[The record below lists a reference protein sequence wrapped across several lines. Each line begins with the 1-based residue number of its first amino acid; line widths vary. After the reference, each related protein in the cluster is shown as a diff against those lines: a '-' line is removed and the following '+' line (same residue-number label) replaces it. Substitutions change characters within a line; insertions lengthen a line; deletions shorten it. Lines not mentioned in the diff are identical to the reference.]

1 MLLALQVDP
10 PVRLDPVQVAAA
22 QLVPEAYF
30 WHAPL
35 PLQRPFVPQVAAPVL
50 VHWVVGFGGLPPGI
64 EVQVPTVRLHA
75 VQIPV
80 QALLQQ
86 TLSTQNP
93 EAQEAAVVQAA
104 PCDSLPQLPV
114 VVLQVA
120 GVAQSVLAAQVVLQ
134 EVVPHP

>member
-1 MLLALQVDP
+1 
-10 PVRLDPVQVAAA
+10 
-22 QLVPEAYF
+22 
-30 WHAPL
+30 
-35 PLQRPFVPQVAAPVL
+35 
-50 VHWVVGFGGLPPGI
+50 
-64 EVQVPTVRLHA
+64 LHA

-80 QALLQQ
+80 QTLLQQ
-86 TLSTQNP
+86 TLLTQNP

-134 EVVPHP
+134 AVVAHPKGSHSDEVTVLQLPAPSHVRAGVSVETEQVAAAQVVVLL